1 MYQIAVS
8 YYLYTGSAKH
18 VFTKFTYE
26 IFIITNH
33 GIYVTVYRE
42 SQKLL
47 LSAVGNHPGYYVVF
61 HAVVCRTVH
70 RGLQMVI
77 GIFAILCHLGRKD
90 DISTNSTPV
99 VTILIQLSHNPSILG
114 FIFLGTCTR
123 KGICILFVQTLI
135 ILRYNFFYLLLLWA
149 MFMLCNIIIVLFIV
163 SYYYFIIV
171 IMLYY
176 LFPL

>member
-33 GIYVTVYRE
+33 GIHVTVYRE

-47 LSAVGNHPGYYVVF
+47 LSAVGNHVVF

-114 FIFLGTCTR
+114 FIFLDTRTR
-123 KGICILFVQTLI
+123 KGICILFVQTFV

-149 MFMLCNIIIVLFIV
+149 MFMLCNIIIVLFII
-163 SYYYFIIV
+163 SHYYFIIV

-176 LFPL
+176 LFSL